1 MTLLQSFVLG
11 VIQGLTEF
19 LPISSSA
26 HLVLVPAIFNWDIAQ
41 SELFIFSVLVQW
53 GTLLA
58 VLLYFWK
65 DLFPIGMAMLESISK
80 GKIVDEKAKLGGFIL
95 LATFPAILI
104 GWLVRENIQAVYVSA
119 KVTGAFLLIT
129 CIILIFA
136 EKVGQRKQN
145 IKDLNQTD
153 ALIVG
158 IFQAISLL
166 PGISRS
172 GASIAGGMS
181 RNLTRS
187 AAAHFS
193 FLLAV
198 PIMIAAG
205 VVTLFQLNSLPSLE
219 EFFPVLFVGFAISA
233 VIGYLSIDWFIK
245 YISSRSLY
253 PFAIYCAVLGT
264 TAMLFI
270 I

>member
-1 MTLLQSFVLG
+1 
-11 VIQGLTEF
+11 
-19 LPISSSA
+19 
-26 HLVLVPAIFNWDIAQ
+26 
-41 SELFIFSVLVQW
+41 
-53 GTLLA
+53 
-58 VLLYFWK
+58 
-65 DLFPIGMAMLESISK
+65 
-80 GKIVDEKAKLGGFIL
+80 
-95 LATFPAILI
+95 
-104 GWLVRENIQAVYVSA
+104 
-119 KVTGAFLLIT
+119 
-129 CIILIFA
+129 
-136 EKVGQRKQN
+136 VGQRKQH
-145 IKDLNQTD
+145 IKGLNQTD
-153 ALIVG
+153 ALIIG

-187 AAAHFS
+187 AAARFS

-253 PFAIYCAVLGT
+253 PFAIYCAVLGIS
-264 TAMLFI
+264 ALLFI